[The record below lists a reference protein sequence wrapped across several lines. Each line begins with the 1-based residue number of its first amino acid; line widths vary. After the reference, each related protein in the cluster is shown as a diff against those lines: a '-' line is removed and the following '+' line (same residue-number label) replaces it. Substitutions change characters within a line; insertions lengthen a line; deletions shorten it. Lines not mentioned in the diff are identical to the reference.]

1 MKVASVIVMALAGSA
16 FAAPYEWN
24 FAGEAHNNVAGTIT
38 SAKMKFNSNTQMF
51 SWDVTFGDGVA
62 KGTDGYTLAVSPGP
76 NPKGHAFELALIYFD
91 ATDMNNVAVSVYR
104 YNGENNA
111 NSFSNPGDLLASN
124 LGGPFTSAIV
134 NATASDNAGAR
145 TFSVAIDATSIN
157 SAYGAPANPEWT
169 GVAFGEKMGLWFHP
183 AAGLTTAY
191 DGEELTKWTRQK
203 DGWLDGSDFSTVP
216 APASSLLALSLAGLA
231 ARRRRQ
237 A

>member
-1 MKVASVIVMALAGSA
+1 MKTAAVLVMAIAGSA

-24 FAGEAHNNVAGTIT
+24 FSGEAHNNVAGTIT
-38 SAKMKFNSNTQMF
+38 GAKMKFNSNTNVF

-76 NPKGHAFELALIYFD
+76 NPKGIAFELALIYFD

-111 NSFSNPGDLLASN
+111 NSFANPGDLLASN

-134 NATASDNAGAR
+134 SATASDNAGAR
-145 TFSVAIDATSIN
+145 TFSLAIDATSIN
-157 SAYGAPANPEWT
+157 NAYGAPTHPDWT
-169 GVAFGEKMGLWFHP
+169 GLEFGEKLGIWFHP
-183 AAGLTTAY
+183 AAGLTTDY

-203 DGWLDGSDFSTVP
+203 DGWLDGTDFMTVP
-216 APASSLLALSLAGLA
+216 TPASTCVVMALGCMAG
-231 ARRRRQ
+231 RRRRR
-237 A
+237 